1 MRMVSTSP
9 CSIVARALGTALVCL
24 AAALATTTPPAWSQQ
39 RIAAVVNDEVVT
51 LQDLNDRLALVLFTS
66 GVQDNQEARQ
76 RLAPQVLRGLVE
88 EALQLQE
95 ARRLNVNVSDQE
107 IEQALA
113 NIAQRNNMDAEGLR
127 RLLGGGG
134 INLATLLAQIRS
146 QIAWVKVV
154 NQQVRPRV
162 NVTVDQLDLA
172 VQEARLN
179 ERQPEFLLSEIVLP
193 VDNPAQE
200 DAVAADARRLIQT
213 VQEGGSFESLARQ
226 VSASASAEQGGD
238 LGWVRS
244 AVIPPELFAALDQLQ
259 PGEVSEPIRS
269 PVGYHVFWLRD
280 TRLSAPQVDA
290 GAAGVEVQ
298 LSQILFPYDE
308 AASQASAPRL
318 RQEAAS
324 LRSELVDCTAMN
336 RIAAERQTPASGD
349 LGWIRIGDMPPEFAQ
364 ALADLPVGQVSAPL
378 QGPAGVHLVMVCD
391 RRGAV
396 QSAPQR
402 DEIAERLEN
411 EQVDRLARRYLRD
424 LRKQAFVDIRL

>member
-1 MRMVSTSP
+1 MRMLTTFLHP
-9 CSIVARALGTALVCL
+9 IMARALGAALVCL
-24 AAALATTTPPAWSQQ
+24 AVVLATATPAAWSQQ
-39 RIAAVVNDEVVT
+39 RIAAVVNDEVVS
-51 LQDLNDRLALVLFTS
+51 LQDLNDRLELVLFTS
-66 GVQDNQEARQ
+66 GVEDSQEARQ
-76 RLAPQVLRGLVE
+76 RLAPQVLRSLVE

-113 NIAQRNNMDAEGLR
+113 NIAQRNNMDAQGLR
-127 RLLGGGG
+127 QLLARGN

-154 NQQVRPRV
+154 NLQVRPRV

-172 VQEARLN
+172 VQEARLS

-193 VDNPAQE
+193 IDNPAQE

-238 LGWVRS
+238 VGWVRGT
-244 AVIPPELFAALDQLQ
+244 VIPPELFAALEQMQ
-259 PGEVSEPIRS
+259 PGEMSEPIRS

-280 TRLSAPQVDA
+280 RRLSPPQIDA

-308 AASQASAPRL
+308 TEGQASAPRL
-318 RQEAAS
+318 RQEASS
-324 LRSELVDCTAMN
+324 LRSELVDCLAMN
-336 RIAAERQTPASGD
+336 RVAAERQLPASGD
-349 LGWIRIGDMPPEFAQ
+349 LGWVRIGDMPPDFAQ
-364 ALADLPVGQVSAPL
+364 ALVELPVGQVSAPL

-396 QSAPQR
+396 QSAPER
-402 DEIAERLEN
+402 DEIAERLES
-411 EQVDRLARRYLRD
+411 EQIDRLARRYLRD